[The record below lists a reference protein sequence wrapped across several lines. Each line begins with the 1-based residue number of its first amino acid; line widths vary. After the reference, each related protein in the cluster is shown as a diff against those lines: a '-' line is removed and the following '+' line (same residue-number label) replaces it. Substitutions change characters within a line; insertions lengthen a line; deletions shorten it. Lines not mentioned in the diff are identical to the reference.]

1 VTSSTDL
8 RPLSVGETL
17 DRSFGIY
24 RRLLVP
30 LLLIQLICVAP
41 VFPLQLFLVASG
53 RQLSGWYL
61 LFGLIGFLLS
71 CLASAATALLIAE
84 RYLGRDLS
92 AGESLQRSLPRVG
105 TVIAVS
111 LLLGLVLMI
120 SMLPTMFS
128 WLAGGGLLAVSA
140 QSSGAPDLAS
150 SGAALG
156 LMLLGLAFMVLPVI
170 VMSALAVS
178 LPALIVEH
186 VNAGAALS
194 RSWALTKGRRLRVAF
209 TLFVLLV
216 IIMIPYVGLQLLFGI
231 SAPGAESGGLVLL
244 FVLQYGISLLLTP
257 LLYCVITLLYFDL
270 RVRREAFD
278 LEILAGQVATA

>member
-1 VTSSTDL
+1 MTSTTDL

-53 RQLSGWYL
+53 QQLSGWYL
-61 LFGLIGFLLS
+61 LLGLIGFLLS

-84 RYLGRDLS
+84 QYLGRDLS
-92 AGESLQRSLPRVG
+92 AFESLNRSLPRVG

-120 SMLPTMFS
+120 SMMPTMVS
-128 WLAGGGLLAVSA
+128 WLAGGGLLALSA
-140 QSSGAPDLAS
+140 QNSGTPSVGSA
-150 SGAALG
+150 GAALG
-156 LMLLGLAFMVLPVI
+156 LMLVGLAFMVLPVI

-186 VNAGAALS
+186 INAGAALG
-194 RSWALTKGRRLRVAF
+194 RSWALTRGRRLRVAF

-216 IIMIPYVGLQLLFGI
+216 IIMIPYVGLQMLFGLPV
-231 SAPGAESGGLVLL
+231 PGAEPAGVVLL

-278 LEILAGQVATA
+278 LEMLAGQVATA

>member
-1 VTSSTDL
+1 MTSSTDL

-41 VFPLQLFLVASG
+41 VFPFQLFMVASG

-61 LFGLIGFLLS
+61 LLGMVGFLLS

-120 SMLPTMFS
+120 SMMP
-128 WLAGGGLLAVSA
+128 
-140 QSSGAPDLAS
+140 
-150 SGAALG
+150 AALSWMAG
-156 LMLLGLAFMVLPVI
+156 IGLMAVAVQRGGVPSPGTAAAALPLMLLGLAFMVLPVI

-178 LPALIVEH
+178 LPALIVER
-186 VNAGAALS
+186 VAAGAALT

-209 TLFVLLV
+209 TLFVLIV
-216 IIMIPYVGLQLLFGI
+216 IIMIPYLGLQMLWGI
-231 SAPGAESGGLVLL
+231 TVPGAESGGLVLL
-244 FVLQYGISLLLTP
+244 FVLQYGVSLLLTP
-257 LLYCVITLLYFDL
+257 LLYCVLTLLYFDL

>member
-1 VTSSTDL
+1 MDL

-41 VFPLQLFLVASG
+41 VFPLQLYLVASG
-53 RQLSGWYL
+53 RQLSGWYF
-61 LFGLIGFLLS
+61 LFGLVGFVLS
-71 CLASAATALLIAE
+71 SLASAATALLIAE

-92 AGESLQRSLPRVG
+92 ARESLRRSLPRVG
-105 TVIAVS
+105 AVIAVS

-120 SMLPTMFS
+120 SVMPSMLS
-128 WLAGGGLLAVSA
+128 WAAGAGLMAVAAQGGATP
-140 QSSGAPDLAS
+140 SGGSL
-150 SGAALG
+150 GATAG
-156 LMLLGLAFMVLPVI
+156 LMLVGVVLLVLPV
-170 VMSALAVS
+170 VVASALAVS
-178 LPALIVEH
+178 LPALIVER
-186 VNAGAALS
+186 VSAGAALS

-209 TLFVLLV
+209 VIFVLMV
-216 IIMIPYVGLQLLFGI
+216 ILMVPYIGLALMFGFAA
-231 SAPGAESGGLVLL
+231 SPDSRGAALL
-244 FVLQYGISLLLTP
+244 FVVQYGISLLLTP

-278 LEILAGQVATA
+278 LEMLAGQVATA